1 MRDERSSGEL
11 AARVKEGVARQAPT
25 PPCSCSAAPLG
36 RRPGVARAPVVGRE
50 QELFPSSDLS
60 QLKPDLRASDVA
72 RAPMQAEAAPPHCA
86 LRRLTHGVRGQ
97 PRGPACCPHLGPA
110 RAGWTGL

>member
-1 MRDERSSGEL
+1 M
-11 AARVKEGVARQAPT
+11 
-25 PPCSCSAAPLG
+25 
-36 RRPGVARAPVVGRE
+36 ARAPVVGRE

-72 RAPMQAEAAPPHCA
+72 RAPMQAGAAPPHCA

-97 PRGPACCPHLGPA
+97 PPGPACCPHLGRHA
-110 RAGWTGL
+110 RAGRGCELSLQRGQRRPRPRIR